1 MIRLSMARSPVAR
14 VSGVCVLTAL
24 MSGATSLA
32 AQLPSS
38 APSPDSAT
46 VARTAY
52 GEALR
57 TRSLTDARG
66 HLLRATTAW
75 PAQPSYWVSLAR
87 VAARLGDSALVLR
100 SIRTLTGMQIAAPL
114 LADTTFSRW
123 WTWPALSA
131 EHATLRTLTGPA
143 QEARRAAT
151 LTDSTVF
158 AEGIDAHPRTEALY
172 IASIRHRTVFEYAA
186 DGRIRDLGVHRDPR
200 VGAIFGVR
208 VAHDGRS
215 LWLTTGSHA
224 AMLDEAG
231 QASAKFRL
239 PSALLQ
245 VRISDGKVLG
255 YWALPPDDIVHI
267 AGDLAIASDGTVI
280 VSDSEAACLHVLPR
294 GGTLFTIRDPWFRSL
309 QGVAPIPGT
318 RTAVVAD
325 YAHGLFLV
333 DFSEPA
339 RASKSASASASAVV
353 SRVQRL
359 QDAPGTTVLGLDGL
373 LWHDGAV
380 IAVQNGVT
388 PARVV
393 RITFDSARTRVDSVQ
408 VLDRQPSIATDPTI
422 GTFWRG
428 GFAYVANSQWSQYDA
443 NGQRIAG
450 MPLAPTVILCVPLPA
465 SAATLT
471 AASTARKGMRNVAS
485 TPPSTPPCTVS
496 AAAAP

>member
-1 MIRLSMARSPVAR
+1 MTRSFVVRARWVCVSMALIL
-14 VSGVCVLTAL
+14 GT
-24 MSGATSLA
+24 TSLA
-32 AQLPSS
+32 AQLSPS
-38 APSPDSAT
+38 ALSPDSAT

-57 TRSLTDARG
+57 TRSLPEART
-66 HLLRATTAW
+66 HLLRATSAW
-75 PAQPSYWVSLAR
+75 PAQSAYWLPLAR

-100 SIRTLTGMQIAAPL
+100 SVKTLAGMQIAAPL

-123 WTWPALSA
+123 WTWPALSTEYA
-131 EHATLRTLTGPA
+131 MLRTLVGPV

-151 LTDSTVF
+151 LADSTVF
-158 AEGIDAHPRTEALY
+158 AEGIDAHPRTDALY

-186 DGRIRDLGVHRDPR
+186 DGRVRDLGVHRDPR

-224 AMLDEAG
+224 AMLDESG
-231 QASAKFRL
+231 QSSAKFRL

-255 YWALPPDDIVHI
+255 YWSLPPDDIVHI
-267 AGDLAIASDGTVI
+267 AGDLAIASDGTII
-280 VSDSEAACLHVLPR
+280 VSDSEAACLHVLPPK
-294 GGTLFTIRDPWFRSL
+294 GGALFTIRDPWFRSL

-318 RTAVVAD
+318 HTAVVAD

-333 DFSEPA
+333 DFSEPTRTSKA
-339 RASKSASASASAVV
+339 ASPTT

-373 LWHDGAV
+373 LWHEGAV

-450 MPLAPTVILCVPLPA
+450 VPLAPTVILCVPLPA
-465 SAATLT
+465 SAATPTT
-471 AASTARKGMRNVAS
+471 ASAARKGMRSVAS